1 MKPQRITSPFLRGFI
16 AIFCAMWTVSGWY
29 IFLTGSFST
38 SPRRSNVS
46 TTVEGVGAQFIGIV
60 FVILGL
66 LALVLLL
73 QSFAQRISVQL
84 LGAVLWLVVPPL
96 VLQAWLA

>member
-1 MKPQRITSPFLRGFI
+1 MNPQRITSPLLRGMI
-16 AIFCAMWTVSGWY
+16 AIFCAMWTATGWY

-38 SPRRSNVS
+38 SPRRSNIS